1 MGRGG
6 GWNPLHTLSME
17 ANRFV
22 FSSAGEPAAGRA
34 SPGLRVQ
41 SPFLRRAAPTQP
53 RRTAAAASVLRL
65 RLRLRRNSQLSLR
78 VSCTCRATRTR
89 ERVCAPVLSALW
101 FARHER
107 AEILFSTR
115 RGDQVHEEIYKKG
128 QIVREKTELTG
139 ANAFNRTSASHAFAR
154 CDGAANA

>member
-34 SPGLRVQ
+34 SPGLRVR

-53 RRTAAAASVLRL
+53 RPYAAAASVLQ
-65 RLRLRRNSQLSLR
+65 LRRNSQPSLR
-78 VSCTCRATRTR
+78 VPCTCRATRTR

-107 AEILFSTR
+107 TEILFSTR

-139 ANAFNRTSASHAFAR
+139 ANAFNRTSAPHAFAR